1 MKCRN
6 PFMKGGMAFPCGQCM
21 PCRINR
27 RRVWTHRLMLERS
40 LHGDA
45 SFITLTYN
53 NDKYIDPRTKTPLEN
68 MQYSVSPITGE
79 LRPTLVPK
87 HLQDWLK
94 RLRKEYAPEKIK
106 YYAVGEYGDESERP
120 HYHIAAFGYPQ
131 CRWGISRYSASRQNC
146 CSVCDMVRDTW
157 GRGNVLVGELSTES
171 AQYVAGYVTKK
182 MTDKMDARLDG
193 RHPEFARMSTGSRKG
208 EGGLGA
214 GFMHEIASTFLQF
227 NLGDKETDVPSALRH
242 GSRLLPL
249 GRYLRRKLR
258 VMVGR
263 DEKTPQEVLD
273 QLFSEMS
280 PLREIAQLAA
290 DASKEVKYGQA
301 FKEEVIKASDQ
312 AVANM
317 ENRAK
322 IFKQRR
328 VL

>member
-6 PFMKGGMAFPCGQCM
+6 PYTKGGMAFPCGQCM

-53 NDKYIDPRTKTPLEN
+53 NDPYIDPRTKIPLEN

-87 HLQDWLK
+87 HLQDWFK
-94 RLRKEYAPEKIK
+94 RIRKEYAPQKIR
-106 YYAVGEYGDESERP
+106 YYAVGEYGDDTERP
-120 HYHIAAFGYPQ
+120 HYHVAAFGYPQ
-131 CRWGISRYSASRQNC
+131 CRWGISRYSSSRQNC

-157 GRGNVLVGELSTES
+157 GRGNVLLGELSTES

-182 MTDKMDARLDG
+182 MTSSLDSRLDG
-193 RHPEFARMSTGSRKG
+193 RHPEFARISNRPGIG
-208 EGGLGA
+208 HD
-214 GFMHEIASTFLQF
+214 FMEEVASSILSL
-227 NLGDKETDVPSALRH
+227 NLEEREADVPSALRH

-258 VMVGR
+258 VMIGR
-263 DEKTPQEVLD
+263 DEKTPQEILN
-273 QLFSEMS
+273 QLFNEMQ
-280 PLREIAQLAA
+280 PLRDIAQILA
-290 DASKEVKYGQA
+290 DEDKTVSYGQA
-301 FKEEVIKASDQ
+301 FKNEIIKASDQ
-312 AVANM
+312 AVLNM

-322 IFKQRR
+322 IFKQRKT
-328 VL
+328 L